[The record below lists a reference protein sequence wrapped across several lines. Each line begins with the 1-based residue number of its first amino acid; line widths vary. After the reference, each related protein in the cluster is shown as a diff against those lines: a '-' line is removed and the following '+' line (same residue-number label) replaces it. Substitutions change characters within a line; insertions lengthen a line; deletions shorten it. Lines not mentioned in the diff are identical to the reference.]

1 VLRLSIPVRQALSRL
16 TLPVLAALSF
26 GLILIGKA
34 DVVVEQ
40 YLRARLSDVVAP
52 VFGAVAGSIEAMRSD
67 LGDVAGLWSLRTEN
81 QQLREENQRLLR
93 WQAVAMALDAE
104 NTQLKATL
112 HWRGDASESFVTE
125 PVVADTGGVYARSVL
140 ISTGPNSPVAK
151 GQIALDAGGLVG
163 RVTEVG
169 ARSARILLITDL
181 NSRVPVILADSRGHA
196 LLLGTNGPRPRL
208 MYWESGDAPK
218 EGEQVVTSAEAGA
231 FPAGLPVGQA
241 HYIGPNQVE
250 LIPDAD
256 LDRLELVRVVDYGVT
271 DMAAPALPQL
281 AVPAKGATK

>member
-1 VLRLSIPVRQALSRL
+1 MIRLSIPVRQALGRL

-34 DVVVEQ
+34 DVVAEQ
-40 YLRARLSDVVAP
+40 YLRARLSDVLAP
-52 VFGAVAGSIEAMRSD
+52 IYGIAAGPVEAARNEIA
-67 LGDVAGLWSLRTEN
+67 DVTGLWSLRAEN
-81 QQLREENQRLLR
+81 QRLRTENQRLLR

-104 NTQLKATL
+104 NTKLKATL
-112 HWRGDASESFVTE
+112 HWTSDSSESFVTV

-140 ISTGPNSPVAK
+140 ISTGPNSPIAK

-181 NSRVPVILADSRGHA
+181 NSRVPVMLSDNRGHA
-196 LLLGTNGPRPRL
+196 LLLGNNGPRPRL
-208 MYWESGDAPK
+208 MYWEDGGAPK
-218 EGEQVVTSAEAGA
+218 EGEQVVTSAEVGA
-231 FPAGLPVGQA
+231 YPAGLPVGQA

-256 LDRLELVRVVDYGVT
+256 LARLELVRVVNYGVT
-271 DMAAPALPQL
+271 QMAPPDGPH
-281 AVPAKGATK
+281 VPAKAAGK